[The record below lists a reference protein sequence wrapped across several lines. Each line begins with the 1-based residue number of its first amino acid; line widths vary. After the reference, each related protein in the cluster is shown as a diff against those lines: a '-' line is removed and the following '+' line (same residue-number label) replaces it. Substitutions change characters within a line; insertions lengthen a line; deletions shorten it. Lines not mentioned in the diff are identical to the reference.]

1 MLGGMETT
9 LTVQEHLAS
18 PQGIAAVAGWVKS
31 FPEGSRGA
39 LARHLC
45 EELDLR
51 DPRGR
56 PQMGSV
62 QKALRVLEAQGLWR
76 LPEPKG
82 RGSEAWNPRRLD
94 GSVPVAE
101 GVPERVGAIR
111 GLKLIEVSG
120 EEDELFR
127 IWNELML
134 SEHPLQDCRLV
145 GRQVR
150 YLIGSDHGWLGGLG
164 FGSCALRLGVR
175 DEWIGWDEGTR
186 KRFQERVINL
196 NRFLIRPSVSCEN
209 LASRALSLG
218 MARVGSDYLERYG
231 IEPWLAET
239 FVDRERYAGT
249 CFQAGNWIHV
259 GSTKGR
265 GRSAP
270 NRPVKRRKDIYLYP
284 LRPDWR
290 GAMGLAGPA
299 EAVPVVDL
307 AGALRSEHWVE
318 DEFGGAEFGHR
329 ATERRLVEIARRKA
343 ESPAAPYTQ
352 SVDGNRHEL
361 KAFYRFIGNEREE
374 ITPDT
379 MLAPHRERT
388 IGRMKAEKRVLV
400 IQDSTDLDFSD
411 RLDCNGLGVIGTN
424 QTGAESGG
432 LRMHSALALSEKG
445 LPLGVLSTEF
455 YPPRTGGKQPQDRPI
470 EEKESYRWLKVFEQL
485 ADIRPALG
493 QTEVVCVGDRES
505 DIFELFDLQRRRARS
520 VHLLVRANYSRR
532 LKDEPLKLFEHV
544 KALPV
549 MGRAEVE
556 VPRQRAKKGKPSR
569 PGRVALPTRK
579 AKVELKWGKVT
590 VAPPQWGQTRH
601 LQPMDLYAV
610 EVREPH
616 PPRGAKGLR
625 WLLLTTLPIESLKQ
639 ALRCVRSYSLRWR
652 IEEWHRLLKSG
663 CGIESH
669 QHHTAER
676 LSRAIAIDTVIGW
689 RVMLLTLLGREVPDL
704 PCELVFSPWECRLL
718 ATLQPRVAPE
728 TISGDGSKKNSRSGL
743 RISSSDAWEGRSA
756 EVPTNH
762 PDIRPSCED

>member
-1 MLGGMETT
+1 M
-9 LTVQEHLAS
+9 
-18 PQGIAAVAGWVKS
+18 AAWVKS
-31 FPEGSRGA
+31 FPEGPRGA

-45 EELDLR
+45 EKLDLR
-51 DPRGR
+51 DPRGK

-62 QKALRVLEAQGLWR
+62 QKALRVLEAQGLWQ
-76 LPEPKG
+76 LPEPRG
-82 RGSEAWNPRRLD
+82 RGSGAWNPRRLD
-94 GSVPVAE
+94 APVPDPE

-111 GLKLIEVSG
+111 GLRLIEVRTQ
-120 EEDELFR
+120 EDELFR

-134 SEHPLQDCRLV
+134 SEHPLEDCRLV
-145 GRQVR
+145 GRQLR

-164 FGSCALRLGVR
+164 FGSCALRLGAR
-175 DEWIGWDEGTR
+175 DEWIGWDEDNR
-186 KRFQERVINL
+186 KRLLERVINL
-196 NRFLIRPSVSCEN
+196 TRFLIRPSVSCEN

-231 IEPWLAET
+231 IGPWLVET

-249 CFQAGNWIHV
+249 CFQAGNWICV

-270 NRPVKRRKDIYLYP
+270 NRPVKGRKDIYLYP
-284 LRPDWR
+284 LRSDWR
-290 GAMGLAGPA
+290 AAMGLPGPA
-299 EAVPVVDL
+299 DAVDAVSL
-307 AGALRSEHWVE
+307 TETLKSESWVE
-318 DEFGGAEFGHR
+318 DEFGGADFGHR

-343 ESPAAPYTQ
+343 ENPAAPYTQ

-361 KAFYRFIGNEREE
+361 KTFYRFIGNEREE
-374 ITPDT
+374 ITPET

-400 IQDSTDLDFSD
+400 VQDSTDLDFSD

-455 YPPRTGGKQPQDRPI
+455 YPPKTGGKQPPNRPI
-470 EEKESYRWLKVFEQL
+470 EEKESYRWLRVFEQL
-485 ADIRPALG
+485 ADLRPALG
-493 QTEVVCVGDRES
+493 QTEVVCVADRES
-505 DIFELFDLQRRRARS
+505 DIFELFDLQRRQARD
-520 VHLLVRANYSRR
+520 VHLLIRANYNRR
-532 LKDEPLKLFEHV
+532 LKEEPLKLFDHLE
-544 KALPV
+544 ALPV
-549 MGRAEVE
+549 MERAEVE

-569 PGRVALPTRK
+569 PGRVALPARK
-579 AKVELKWGKVT
+579 AKVDVKWKKVT
-590 VAPPQWGQTRH
+590 LAPPQWGQTRH
-601 LQPMDLYAV
+601 LEPVDVYAV
-610 EVREPH
+610 DVREPH
-616 PPRGAKGLR
+616 PPQGAKRLHWR
-625 WLLLTTLPIESLKQ
+625 LLTTLPIESRKQ

-652 IEEWHRLLKSG
+652 IEEWHRLLKTG

-676 LSRAIAIDTVIGW
+676 LGRAIAIDTVIGW

-704 PCELVFSPWECRLL
+704 PCELVFSRWECRLL

-728 TISGDGSKKNSRSGL
+728 TVPRDGSKKNSPL
-743 RISSSDAWEGRSA
+743 EPRISSSDAWAGRSA
-756 EVPTNH
+756 EVPENH
-762 PDIRPSCED
+762 PDTRP